1 MEIYARSWLPSV
13 FILFIFT
20 LQLVRLG
27 IESLR
32 RSSPFF
38 FRYEILFSIVE
49 ITTTTTM
56 MDDRFL
62 D

>member
-13 FILFIFT
+13 FTLFIFT

-38 FRYEILFSIVE
+38 SSVMKSFFRS
-49 ITTTTTM
+49 
-56 MDDRFL
+56 
-62 D
+62 